1 MQAVDWIDSDAVEIG
16 AVNTVAVDG
25 ERLLAYNTDAAG
37 FLAPLQHAIGDLRDA
52 RIAIVGAGGSANA
65 VTWALSKE
73 RANVTVFA
81 RDESKA
87 ANLARRFGV
96 SSNRL
101 SDASFANYDLLVN
114 TTPLGS
120 GREVHSSPVSID
132 QLDGVS
138 LVYDLVYNPIE
149 TLLLK
154 SARSAGCRTL
164 NGLKMLVA
172 QAALQFRLWTGNCAP
187 LDVMQAAAA
196 TALSDN

>member
-1 MQAVDWIDSDAVEIG
+1 L
-16 AVNTVAVDG
+16 
-25 ERLLAYNTDAAG
+25 R
-37 FLAPLQHAIGDLRDA
+37 QHVGDLRDA
-52 RIAIVGAGGSANA
+52 RVAILGAGGAANA

-87 ANLARRFGV
+87 VNVAMRFGV
-96 SSNRL
+96 SFNRL
-101 SDASFANYDLLVN
+101 SDASFGNYDLLVN

-164 NGLKMLVA
+164 NGLQMLVA